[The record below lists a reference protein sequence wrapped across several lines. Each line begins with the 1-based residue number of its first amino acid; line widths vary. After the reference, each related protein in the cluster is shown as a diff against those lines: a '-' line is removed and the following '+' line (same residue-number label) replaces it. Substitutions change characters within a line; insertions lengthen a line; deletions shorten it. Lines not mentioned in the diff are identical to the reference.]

1 MSSPP
6 KAERRRARRARHW
19 SLPRIENRFARYAL
33 WGAAQGFV
41 AAFVPLGLLAGLGFQ
56 VDIADSF
63 LSGFAAILTG
73 VAASLFCFTLF
84 RAISPWLVPLA
95 FPIVSTAIPVIDTL
109 GGNWLACGKLTSCE
123 TATGLA
129 GLDLLIMNC
138 WALALLTMSLPPA
151 VWLLRKM
158 LAERVAADAA
168 AADVPAPE
176 AMRHGRPRRRRGGRV
191 DEQ

>member
-1 MSSPP
+1 MSLPT
-6 KAERRRARRARHW
+6 KAERRRARHARHW
-19 SLPRIENRFARYAL
+19 SLPKVENRFARYAL

-56 VDIADSF
+56 SDAADSF

-73 VAASLFCFTLF
+73 VAASLFFFTLF

-95 FPIVSTAIPVIDTL
+95 FPMVSTAIPVIDTL

-138 WALALLTMSLPPA
+138 WALALLAVSLPPA
-151 VWLLRKM
+151 VWLLRKR
-158 LAERVAADAA
+158 LAEREAAADALA
-168 AADVPAPE
+168 NLPVPE
-176 AMRHGRPRRRRGGRV
+176 AMRHGRPRRRKS
-191 DEQ
+191 